1 MSDISPQ
8 LAPDAV
14 ADPTASL
21 VRSVRRIAQ
30 AIDVRSREIAHLT
43 GLTLPQILVL
53 QSIRALGEVST
64 SAISRDVSMSPPT
77 VVAVLD
83 KLETKGMAVRYRSTR
98 DRRVVHVRL
107 TDQGREALAG
117 SPSLFGQGFMTA
129 FARLPHADRV
139 AMATAV
145 EGLAAMMQH
154 RQSPAVIAPEGAS
167 GIAPETASTW
177 VQNGSGESDG
187 G

>member
-83 KLETKGMAVRYRSTR
+83 KLETKGMAVRYRSTT

-154 RQSPAVIAPEGAS
+154 RQSPAVLAPEGDS
-167 GIAPETASTW
+167 GTRDG
-177 VQNGSGESDG
+177 VNLGSKR
-187 G
+187 

>member
-1 MSDISPQ
+1 MSDISLQPF
-8 LAPDAV
+8 PDVA

-30 AIDVRSREIAHLT
+30 AIDVRSREIARLT
-43 GLTLPQILVL
+43 GLTLPQLLVL

-83 KLETKGMAVRYRSTR
+83 KLEAKGMAVRYRSTI

-107 TDQGREALAG
+107 TDAGRQALTTSPGLLGEGFIAG
-117 SPSLFGQGFMTA
+117 
-129 FARLPHADRV
+129 FARLSLDDQAEM
-139 AMATAV
+139 AMAV
-145 EGLAAMMQH
+145 DRLATMMQL
-154 RQSPAVIAPEGAS
+154 RSSPTLGQVGLQDGSAS
-167 GIAPETASTW
+167 QLDPI
-177 VQNGSGESDG
+177 
-187 G
+187 

>member
-1 MSDISPQ
+1 MSDISLRPF
-8 LAPDAV
+8 PDAA

-30 AIDVRSREIAHLT
+30 AIDVRSREIARLT
-43 GLTLPQILVL
+43 GLTLPQLLVL

-64 SAISRDVSMSPPT
+64 SAISRDASMSPPT

-83 KLETKGMAVRYRSTR
+83 KLETKGMAVRYRSTI

-107 TDQGREALAG
+107 TDAGRQALTT
-117 SPSLFGQGFMTA
+117 SPGLLGDGFITG
-129 FARLPHADRV
+129 FARLSSDEQA

-145 EGLAAMMQH
+145 DRLATMMQL
-154 RQSPAVIAPEGAS
+154 RPSPTLE
-167 GIAPETASTW
+167 
-177 VQNGSGESDG
+177 QG
-187 G
+187 GVDDMPPGLT